1 MKQLILSIDVGG
13 THSRLQG
20 QICEN
25 GQVITTS
32 ALYKCII
39 DSRNSLRK
47 FIQESTSDFT
57 DLSPEKCVIGFAGAV
72 IGRRKVAMTN
82 WQDRPEITIDDLK
95 KWGLPADTFMV
106 NDMEL
111 AAYGVLAMKDTGDPA
126 SQDCKILYM
135 PEKPT
140 SEYPLNM
147 LVIAPGTGFGT
158 GSIIEILSPSGA
170 RIHQV
175 ISSEVQHIQIP
186 ALDETHAR
194 MIQII
199 FAKKENRYYLNYEDF
214 VSGYGLEDS
223 YNALLRLNGRK
234 PHDRTAAEIA
244 AEAIGGSNETA
255 VQALNYFYRITGR
268 LIQAMCL
275 VIQPYGGIFLCGTS
289 TIRNA
294 DFIFQSDLLA
304 EVHKS
309 MVRKE
314 LLEQFPL
321 YIVSRENINIEGGL
335 WAGRKQV
342 V

>member
-25 GQVITTS
+25 GQVISTS
-32 ALYKCII
+32 ALYKRII
-39 DSRNSLRK
+39 DSRHSLRK
-47 FIQESTSDFT
+47 FIHESITDFT

-72 IGRRKVAMTN
+72 IERRKVAMTN
-82 WQDRPEITIDDLK
+82 WKDRPEITIDDLK
-95 KWGLPADTFMV
+95 KWRLPADTFMV

-111 AAYGVLAMKDTGDPA
+111 AAYGILAMKETGDIA
-126 SQDCKILYM
+126 QDCDILYM
-135 PEKPT
+135 PEKI
-140 SEYPLNM
+140 SSKYPQNM

-158 GSIIEILSPSGA
+158 SSIVETVTPAGERL
-170 RIHQV
+170 HQV
-175 ISSEVQHIQIP
+175 ISSELQHIQIP

-199 FAKKENRYYLNYEDF
+199 FGKKENRYYLNYEDF

-244 AEAIGGSNETA
+244 AEAIGGTNETA
-255 VQALNYFYRITGR
+255 IQALNYFYRITGR

-275 VIQPYGGIFLCGTS
+275 VIQPYGGVFLCGAS
-289 TIRNA
+289 TARNA

-335 WAGRKQV
+335 WACKKSN
-342 V
+342 